1 VADLRGD
8 VGVNAPETQ
17 YAKSGDVHIAYQ
29 VIGQGRRDLVI
40 VAGFASH
47 VELAWE
53 LPSLNHFASRLAS
66 FARVILFDKRGTGL
80 SDPVSDVP
88 TLETRIDDV
97 RAVMDAA
104 GSTSAAVFGSSEGA
118 PMALLFAATHPER
131 VTDLVLFGAMARS
144 TEAEDYH
151 LALPAD
157 AYREASRE
165 FMGPYWGRGY
175 GVEIF
180 APSLAEDPDNAKWW
194 GRMERS
200 AASPGMAAKLS
211 EMFLDIDVRSIL
223 PAIRVPTLVM
233 HRHGDRVVDVRAGRW
248 LADRIPGARFV
259 ELPGRDHV
267 PFAGDPDRVADE
279 IEEFLTG
286 TRPMAEPDRVLAT
299 VMFTDI
305 VDSTKRAAELGDR
318 KWRELL
324 QRHDDL
330 VRGELERHR
339 GRAVKTTGDG
349 FLATFDGPARAIRC
363 SCAIRDHLRDHGV
376 EVRAG
381 LHTGE
386 IEVIGEDVGGIA
398 VHIAAR
404 VAAMAGGG
412 ETLVSSTVKDL
423 VVGSGIEFEDR
434 GTHELKGVPGEWHLY
449 SVAKA

>member
-1 VADLRGD
+1 VQP
-8 VGVNAPETQ
+8 PETR

-29 VIGQGRRDLVI
+29 VIGEGPRDLVI

-47 VELAWE
+47 VELFWE
-53 LPSLNHFASRLAS
+53 LPALARFVTRLAS
-66 FARVILFDKRGTGL
+66 FARVIVFDKRGTGL
-80 SDPVSDVP
+80 SDPVSEVP
-88 TLETRIDDV
+88 TLETRVDDV

-104 GSTSAAVFGSSEGA
+104 GSNSAAVFGSSEGA

-131 VTDLVLFGAMARS
+131 VTNLVLFGAMARS
-144 TEAEDYH
+144 TEAEDYD
-151 LALPAD
+151 LALPAEV
-157 AYREASRE
+157 YREASSE
-165 FMGPYWGRGY
+165 LMGPYWGRGY
-175 GVEIF
+175 GVEVF
-180 APSLAEDPDNAKWW
+180 APSLAEDPASVKWW

-211 EMFLDIDVRSIL
+211 EMFLDIDVRSVL
-223 PAIRVPTLVM
+223 PTIRVPTLVL

-248 LADRIPGARFV
+248 LAEHVPGARFV
-259 ELPGRDHV
+259 ELPGLDHV

-279 IEEFLTG
+279 VEEFLTG
-286 TRPMAEPDRVLAT
+286 SRPAAEPDRVLAT
-299 VMFTDI
+299 LMFTDI
-305 VDSTKRAAELGDR
+305 VDSTKRAADLGDR
-318 KWRELL
+318 RWLELL
-324 QRHDDL
+324 ERHHDL

-339 GRAVKTTGDG
+339 GREVKTTGDG

-363 SCAIRDHLRDHGV
+363 SGAIRDHLRDHGV

-404 VAAMAGGG
+404 VAAMAAGG

-423 VVGSGIEFEDR
+423 VAGSGIEFEDR
-434 GTHELKGVPGEWHLY
+434 GAHELKGVPGEWHLY